1 MARQKGT
8 DNQPLRMCCLTYKKQ
23 WLKLTVTSLPSS
35 SVNNKSYSFFFFSF
49 CHVPCLVSAAST
61 GWSASVLL
69 PDTDKTVG
77 LIDVILLL
85 LTKRKRERERDNICI
100 PAFAAFSENT
110 INRVWSVIVKLP

>member
-49 CHVPCLVSAAST
+49 CHLPSLVSESST
-61 GWSASVLL
+61 DCSHSVFI
-69 PDTDKTVG
+69 PDKDNTIQ